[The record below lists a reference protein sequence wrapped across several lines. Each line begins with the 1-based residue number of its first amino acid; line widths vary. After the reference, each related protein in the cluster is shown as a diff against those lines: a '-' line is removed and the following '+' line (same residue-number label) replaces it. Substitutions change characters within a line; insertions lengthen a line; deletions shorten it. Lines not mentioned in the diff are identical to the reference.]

1 MNALAPCP
9 ELELPRR
16 PARRVLALLLCLP
29 LEGAGLWAVLHLLD
43 RHGIPVPPVAPRIVT
58 VSLAWP
64 AETRVVPLVLP
75 PGPRGGS
82 SGGTGTRDASL
93 PAAPL
98 GHGRP
103 ATGMDPLEPLVAP
116 PGLVN
121 AALPVAP
128 GGNGLPQ
135 GKGHGY
141 GTGEGDGTG
150 AGVRVPRLLHVVHPR
165 HDCKG
170 SPLLLG
176 RVVVVLTVDGQG
188 IPTKAVPV
196 EGHPDLV
203 QTACRATL
211 QWRFEPPAACGQKV
225 PWVVQVTVDFQ
236 PEA

>member
-1 MNALAPCP
+1 MNALAPYP

-16 PARRVLALLLCLP
+16 PARRALALLLCLP
-29 LEGAGLWAVLHLLD
+29 LEGVGLWGVFHLLD
-43 RHGIPVPPVAPRIVT
+43 RHGIPVRSVAPRIVT
-58 VSLAWP
+58 VSLALP
-64 AETRVVPLVLP
+64 AETRVVPLALP

-93 PAAPL
+93 AAAPF
-98 GHGRP
+98 GNGRP
-103 ATGMDPLEPLVAP
+103 ATGMDELEPLVAP

-128 GGNGLPQ
+128 GGNGLPR

-150 AGVRVPRLLHVVHPR
+150 AGVRMPRLLHVVRPR
-165 HDCKG
+165 HDSKG
-170 SPLLLG
+170 SSLLLG

-188 IPTKAVPV
+188 IPTKAVPL
-196 EGHPDLV
+196 EGHPDLM
-203 QTACRATL
+203 QTACRAAI
-211 QWRFEPPAACGQKV
+211 QWRFEPPGACGLMV
-225 PWVVQVTVDFQ
+225 PWVVQVTVDFK